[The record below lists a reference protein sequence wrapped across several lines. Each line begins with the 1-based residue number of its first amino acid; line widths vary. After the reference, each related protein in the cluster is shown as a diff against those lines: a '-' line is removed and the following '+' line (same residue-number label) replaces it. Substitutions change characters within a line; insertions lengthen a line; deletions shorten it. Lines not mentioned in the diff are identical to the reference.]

1 MLRAGVA
8 VVALTAGS
16 GAAWAQSTLP
26 PPDVVTGQAPPA
38 NASAPTPQGE
48 IVITGSR
55 IRRNPLDLDAPRVF
69 VDQADIQKTGLSAI
83 NDVLQR
89 LPSAGGGFNSRM
101 NNSGNLGNPP
111 NGAGV
116 GAGSAS
122 VDLRYLTPVRTLVLV
137 DGLRFVNGTS
147 ASGVPGT
154 VDLNA
159 IPDSMIERVEVLQ
172 DGASTIYGSDAIAG
186 VVNIITKS
194 SQKGFAASAQVGSY
208 LDHDDGW
215 TQNYQVSWGNGTG
228 PTQIVIGGDY
238 VQADGVSS
246 GARAISRFGNAP
258 YSTTCATGGCSSF
271 PLTGRFAGTIFGT
284 SPSPDGTWTL
294 AHAITTQPSFPTD
307 FRGFTNADR
316 FNFAPFNFIEIPLKR
331 YGAFANITQEIGSD
345 THLKVMGVW
354 NRRDSIN
361 QAAPIPLGVGPDVG
375 NGNLLDHVTISG
387 SNPFNPFGVDLIPED
402 GSPGGNYSQ
411 IKRRVI
417 EAGPRHF
424 EQKVNTYYATA
435 TLDGR
440 LGGEWYWDVDGIWGL
455 NKANQT
461 MHGNINALHV
471 QQALGPLAGCVG
483 KPGLD
488 GIGTCVPLDIF
499 GTPGAITPA
508 MLDFVGF
515 TQHDKSQNKIWG
527 GSGNI
532 TGKWFDVGGG
542 PLGVATGVEY
552 RRLTGSFTPD
562 PVVQAGHSSDIPA
575 VAASGGY
582 KVAEVYGEVD
592 APFFKGVPGADLLEL
607 DVSGRYSHYTTDPI
621 TTTDP
626 VSGLAVTTPG
636 QKFQHTTFKAAL
648 NWKPVPAVRFRASWA
663 EGFRA
668 PTIGELAGGPSRFD
682 SAIDDPCSIFSAQA
696 KNFNTDATTRANCI
710 AQGAPNGA
718 QTQARDQLSVIT
730 AGNPR
735 LKPETSTSWVLGGVI
750 NPIRGFTAELNW
762 YNIKIKGAIQAI
774 PATTTLYRC
783 VYNNDPL
790 SCSSVSRSPASGN
803 VTRINAILQNI
814 AAIQTDGI
822 DVNLAYRRPLA
833 GAGTI
838 GLTWNNTFL
847 QKFDVTTPT
856 ATGTQIEHR
865 AGQETDSPS
874 QGYPR
879 WKSIGSIDWDGFG
892 FGATLTGRY
901 ISRIKELQNNE
912 SPLKATFYT
921 DAQLRW
927 TPKFNFILHDVEF
940 AVGANNVFNV
950 STPGCVACDT
960 NFMDPTTYDTP
971 GRFYYA
977 RLSVKLGGGERS
989 AAPVYAPPPPPP
1001 PPAVEAAPPPPPPPA
1016 PPPPPPAATPERG
1029 N

>member
-1 MLRAGVA
+1 MTAGKGGKMKRTETILRAGVA
-8 VVALTAGS
+8 ISALCIAAVAE
-16 GAAWAQSTLP
+16 AQSTQP
-26 PPDVVTGQAPPA
+26 PPDVATGQAPPA
-38 NASAPTPQGE
+38 TTSANAPDNE
-48 IVITGSR
+48 IVVTGSR
-55 IRRNPLDLDAPRVF
+55 IRRSPLDLNAPRVF
-69 VDQADIQKTGLSAI
+69 VDQADIQKTGLNSV

-159 IPDSMIERVEVLQ
+159 IPDAMIERIEVLQ

-186 VVNIITKS
+186 VVNIITKT
-194 SQKGFAASAQVGSY
+194 SQKGFVASAQVGSY

-215 TQNYQVSWGNGTG
+215 TQNYQLSWGNGTG
-228 PTQIVIGGDY
+228 PTQIVVGGDY
-238 VQADGVSS
+238 IKATGVSS
-246 GARAISRFGNAP
+246 GSRAISAFGNFP
-258 YSTTCATGGCSSF
+258 YSTSCASPPGAVCSSF
-271 PLTGRFAGTIFGT
+271 PLTGRFAGPIFGT
-284 SPSPDGTWTL
+284 SPTDGTWTL
-294 AHAITTQPSFPTD
+294 ANPITTTPSFPAD
-307 FRGFTNADR
+307 FRGFTQADR
-316 FNFAPFNFIEIPLKR
+316 FNFAPYNFIEIPLKR
-331 YGAFANITQEIGSD
+331 YGVFANIVQELGGD
-345 THLKVMGVW
+345 THLRVKAVW
-354 NRRDSIN
+354 NRRDSVN

-375 NGNLLDHVTISG
+375 NGNLLDHVTISAT
-387 SNPFNPFGVDLIPED
+387 NPYNPFGVDLIPTD
-402 GSPGGNYSQ
+402 GSPGGNYDQ

-424 EQKVNTYYATA
+424 EQKVNTYYGSA

-440 LGGEWYWDVDGIWGL
+440 FGGEWYWDVNGIYGV
-455 NKANQT
+455 NKARQT
-461 MHGNINALHV
+461 MFGNINALHV
-471 QQALGPLAGCVG
+471 QQALGPVADCVG

-488 GIGTCVPLDIF
+488 GIGTCVPLDLF

-508 MLDFVGF
+508 MLGFIGF

-527 GSGNI
+527 ASGNI

-562 PVVQAGHSSDIPA
+562 PIVQAGHSSDIPA
-575 VAASGGY
+575 VAAKGGY
-582 KVAEVYGEVD
+582 KVAEFYGE
-592 APFFKGVPGADLLEL
+592 ANFPFAKDRPGAELLEL
-607 DVSGRYSHYTTDPI
+607 DLSGRYSHYKTDPI

-626 VSGLAVTTPG
+626 LTSTAVTTPS
-636 QKFQHTTFKAAL
+636 QTFAHTTFKAEM
-648 NWKPVPAVRFRASWA
+648 NWKPVQAVRFRASWA

-668 PTIGELAGGPSRFD
+668 PSIGELAGGPSRFD
-682 SAIDDPCSIFSAQA
+682 SAIDDPCSVQSAQA
-696 KNFNTDATTRANCI
+696 RNFTNDATVHANCL
-710 AQGAPNGA
+710 AQGVPAAGA
-718 QTQARDQLSVIT
+718 QTAPRDQLSVIT
-730 AGNPR
+730 SGNPR
-735 LKPETSTSWVLGGVI
+735 LKPELSTSVVIGGVV
-750 NPIRGFTAELNW
+750 NPIPGFTAEMNW
-762 YNIKIKGAIQAI
+762 YNIKIKGAIQAVSG
-774 PATTTLYRC
+774 ATTLYRC
-783 VYNNDPL
+783 VYQNDPL
-790 SCSSVSRSPASGN
+790 SCGSVSRSVGTGN
-803 VTRINAILQNI
+803 VTRIDAILQNI
-814 AAIQTDGI
+814 AAIRTSGI
-822 DVNLAYRRPLA
+822 DLNLAYRRPLPRM
-833 GAGTI
+833 GTI

-847 QKFDVTTPT
+847 QKFDVITPSSS
-856 ATGTQIEHR
+856 GSQVEKR

-874 QGYPR
+874 QAYPR

-901 ISRIKELQNNE
+901 ISRVRELQNNE

-927 TPKFNFILHDVEF
+927 SPKFNFILHDIQL
-940 AVGANNVFNV
+940 AVGVNNLFNV

-971 GRFYYA
+971 GRYYYA
-977 RLSVKLGGGERS
+977 RIGVK
-989 AAPVYAPPPPPP
+989 Y
-1001 PPAVEAAPPPPPPPA
+1001 
-1016 PPPPPPAATPERG
+1016 
-1029 N
+1029 